1 MIMERAEKL
10 IAEYKAA
17 KLNAKGE
24 SDEKIE
30 IILDLEDNADEKV
43 IPFFLSVI
51 LDEEEYDLARIEVL
65 KILKLR
71 DAKDP
76 EEHHK
81 IGKAIL
87 QVLTK
92 SADPDV
98 RNYAAMAM
106 APYLDVERANLE
118 AGNLLL
124 NSKTDINLRHNLLSA
139 FERFGPTEPGR
150 EVLLKLLQD
159 EDMRQ
164 SAARVLG
171 EWGGK

>member
-1 MIMERAEKL
+1 MIMADVDKL

-17 KLNAKGE
+17 KLNEKGE
-24 SDEKIE
+24 SDEKLE
-30 IILDLEDNADEKV
+30 VILELEDHEDEKV
-43 IPFFLSVI
+43 IPFFLNV
-51 LDEEEYDLARIEVL
+51 LLNEEEYDLARIEIL

-71 DAKDP
+71 DAQSQ
-76 EEHHK
+76 EEHNR

-87 QVLTK
+87 QVLMK
-92 SADPDV
+92 SSDPDV

-106 APYLDVERANLE
+106 SKYMDVEGANTE

-124 NSKTDINLRHNLLSA
+124 NSKTDINLRHNLLAA

-159 EDMRQ
+159 EELRQ
-164 SAARVLG
+164 AAARVLG
-171 EWGGK
+171 EWGSK